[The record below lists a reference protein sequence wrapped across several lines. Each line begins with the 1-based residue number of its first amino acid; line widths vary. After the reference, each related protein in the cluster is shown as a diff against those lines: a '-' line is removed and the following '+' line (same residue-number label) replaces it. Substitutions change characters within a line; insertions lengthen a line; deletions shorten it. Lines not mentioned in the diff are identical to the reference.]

1 MFNYKADKKEMKTLV
16 ILFAGS
22 RSRYMFDPLFAG
34 KSAFER
40 SLEWA
45 GSLKKINE
53 SETVVFASESVKKS
67 VEKVLSSATFLSSYD
82 EKIEV
87 CSETQWCV
95 KTLLQHI
102 SVCAKER
109 HADAVVF
116 AWADQPFIDFRITES
131 ILHDHFEYKGE
142 YTFADGYPGG
152 LSPEVIDTGTADI
165 LFQFSDGI
173 QAEFGKKAV
182 ERTSI
187 FDLIKTDIN
196 SFDVE
201 TVIAER
207 DYRLFRMSFNCATKA
222 AATACRALFD
232 CGIEGKTIDEISD
245 IACSCVSV
253 LKTLPSYYSIQI
265 TDKINVPAIYR
276 PVDREVESLDGNR
289 FMSLKDFKAIIKKI
303 SKFSENAVV
312 SLSAW
317 GEPLCHPDFIEMIR
331 AVLAEDGLTALVET
345 DGISVTEEM
354 CSVLKKACDDSGE
367 NCNPGIAAGKII
379 WIVNVDAFSA
389 QKYMQVHCAAD
400 CFEKAAAGVEM
411 LKKYFP
417 DSTFPQFTRMDEN
430 EDELESFWRYWSDK
444 TKFKNNL
451 LIVQKYDSL
460 CGLLPYR
467 KPADLSP
474 LERNPCWHI
483 RRDMTVLVDGS
494 VCFCRCRL
502 RRDIIGNAFSESL
515 AEIWK
520 RLTDEVQNQ
529 MNGNYSELCGKCDEY
544 YTFNF

>member
-22 RSRYMFDPLFAG
+22 RSRYMFDPIFAG
-34 KSAFER
+34 KSAFDR

-45 GSLKKINE
+45 ESLKKINE
-53 SETVVFASESVKKS
+53 SETVIFVAESVKKS
-67 VEKVLSSATFLSSYD
+67 VESALSASEVLSASGK
-82 EKIEV
+82 KIEI
-87 CSETQWCV
+87 CCETQWCV
-95 KTLLQHI
+95 KTLLSRL
-102 SVCAKER
+102 SVYAKER
-109 HADAVVF
+109 QADAVVF
-116 AWADQPFIDFRITES
+116 AWADQPFIDFGITAS

-142 YTFADGYPGG
+142 YTFADGYPDG
-152 LSPEVIDTGTADI
+152 LCPEVIDSGTAAI
-165 LFQFSDGI
+165 LYQLSEGI
-173 QAEFGKKAV
+173 QAEFGKKSV

-201 TVIAER
+201 TVIAEK
-207 DYRLFRMSFNCATKA
+207 DYRLFRMNFNCGTKA
-222 AATACRALFD
+222 GAASCKALFD
-232 CGIEGKTIDEISD
+232 SGIEGKTIDEISD

-253 LKTLPSYYSIQI
+253 LKTLPAYYSIQI
-265 TDKINVPAIYR
+265 TDKINVPGLYR
-276 PVDREVESLDGNR
+276 PDDKEIESVAGKR
-289 FMSLKDFKAIIKKI
+289 FMSLENFKAIIKKI
-303 SKFSENAVV
+303 SDFSETAVV

-317 GEPLCHPDFIEMIR
+317 GEPSCHPDFIEMIR

-354 CSVLKKACDDSGE
+354 CSMLKKVYNDSDVHCDGDISD
-367 NCNPGIAAGKII
+367 GKLI
-379 WIVNVDAFSA
+379 WIVNLDAFTA
-389 QKYMQVHCAAD
+389 QKYKQVHYGAD
-400 CFEKAAAGVEM
+400 YFEKAVAAVKM
-411 LKKYFP
+411 LKNYFP
-417 DSTFPQFTRMDEN
+417 DSTYPQFTRMNEN

-444 TKFKNNL
+444 TMFNNNK

-502 RRDIIGNAFSESL
+502 RRDIIGNVFSESL
-515 AEIWK
+515 EEIWK
-520 RLTDEVQNQ
+520 RLTDEVQNH
-529 MNGNYSELCGKCDEY
+529 MNKNYSELCGKCDEY